1 MSRKPFDP
9 SEAGDTESESARAV
23 SKEPSADPDR
33 PKMVDIL
40 ALPEVE
46 QELVRWMVR
55 QKEVSL
61 AEAVTYMNQDEEA
74 VSNMLNSL
82 CEQGFVQQLNVEGE
96 LRYRTYLAPK
106 QRSRTSHNLWQ
117 ELDF

>member
-9 SEAGDTESESARAV
+9 SEAGDTESKSDRQV
-23 SKEPSADPDR
+23 PKEPSADRDR
-33 PKMVDIL
+33 PKMTDIL

-46 QELVRWMVR
+46 QELVTWMVR
-55 QKEVSL
+55 QTEVSL
-61 AEAVTYMNQDEEA
+61 AEAVAYLNQEEQA
-74 VSNMLNSL
+74 VSTMLNSL
-82 CEQGFVQQLNVEGE
+82 FEQGFVQQLNVEGE
-96 LRYRTYLAPK
+96 LRYRTHLAPK

>member
-9 SEAGDTESESARAV
+9 SEAGDTESESDR
-23 SKEPSADPDR
+23 DR
-33 PKMVDIL
+33 PKMTDIL

-46 QELVRWMVR
+46 QELVTWMVR

-61 AEAVTYMNQDEEA
+61 AEAVAYLNQQEEA
-74 VSNMLNSL
+74 VSTMLNSL

-106 QRSRTSHNLWQ
+106 QRSRTSDKLWQ